1 MEGLI
6 TLQNDINTLKTKGT
20 GATQIESELYNVL
33 VQSGQEII
41 ETLNKVIIFRQTMSF
56 HKGLDALLNDVT
68 EYIDEMHEI
77 YKYVIEAP
85 YKTIRLKR
93 LFESLD
99 EVMGGIDDFIES
111 VNELFEGQGFNI
123 NYIENWDVG
132 FFIENM

>member
-6 TLQNDINTLKTKGT
+6 TLQDDLKTLKTKVA
-20 GATQIESELYNVL
+20 GASQIEAQLYNVL
-33 VQSGQEII
+33 IQTGEEVI
-41 ETLNKVIIFRQTMSF
+41 ETINKVIVFRKTMTF
-56 HKGLDALLNDVT
+56 NKGLDALIEEVMA
-68 EYIDEMHEI
+68 YIDEVHEI
-77 YKYVIEAP
+77 YIYVIEAP

-111 VNELFEGQGFNI
+111 VNELFEDQGFNI
-123 NYIENWDVG
+123 SYIESWDVG